1 MAGIK
6 LVGLGDTIRLGRW
19 FADSLPTYPALRAL
33 LLRGPLGSGK
43 TTFTRAL
50 VEALPGSA
58 SAEVASP
65 SFTVCNHY
73 PTIPPV
79 LHCDL
84 YRSGFSALPDEIA
97 EGLDDPA
104 VLTIME
110 WAEYLPEAELP
121 EEYLDI
127 SFKSCEEN
135 RLLIMQAHGHS
146 ATAFLRGLRA
156 LWPESGT

>member
-1 MAGIK
+1 MAVLK
-6 LVGLGDTIRLGRW
+6 LAGLEDTTRLGQW
-19 FADSLPTYPALRAL
+19 LAQSLPACPALRAL

-43 TTFTRAL
+43 TTLTRAL
-50 VEALPGSA
+50 VEALPGGA

-73 PTIPPV
+73 PTSPPV

-84 YRSGFSALPDEIA
+84 YRSGSSLPDELA

-104 VLTIME
+104 VLTIVE
-110 WAEYLPEAELP
+110 WAEYLPKAELP

-127 SFKSCEEN
+127 SFESCEES
-135 RLLIMQAHGHS
+135 RLLLMQAHGHS
-146 ATAFLRGLRA
+146 ATALLGSLRA
-156 LWPESGT
+156 VWPESEA

>member
-1 MAGIK
+1 MAVLK
-6 LVGLGDTIRLGRW
+6 PARLEDTIRLGQW
-19 FADSLPTYPALRAL
+19 LAESLPTCPALRAL

-50 VEALPGSA
+50 VEALPGGA

-73 PTIPPV
+73 PTTPPV

-84 YRSGFSALPDEIA
+84 YRNGSSLPDELA

-104 VLTIME
+104 VLSIVE

-127 SFKSCEEN
+127 SFKSCEET
-135 RLLIMQAHGHS
+135 RLLIMQAHGPG
-146 ATAFLRGLRA
+146 ATALLGSLRA
-156 LWPESGT
+156 VWPESEA

>member
-1 MAGIK
+1 MAVLK
-6 LVGLGDTIRLGRW
+6 LAGLEDTARLGHW
-19 FADSLPTYPALRAL
+19 LAESLSACPALRAL

-50 VEALPGSA
+50 VEALPGGA

-73 PTIPPV
+73 PTTPPV

-84 YRSGFSALPDEIA
+84 YRNGASLPDELA

-104 VLTIME
+104 VLNIVE

-127 SFKSCEEN
+127 SFKPCEEN

-146 ATAFLRGLRA
+146 ATALLGSLRA
-156 LWPESGT
+156 VWPQSEA

>member
-84 YRSGFSALPDEIA
+84 YR
-97 EGLDDPA
+97 
-104 VLTIME
+104 
-110 WAEYLPEAELP
+110 
-121 EEYLDI
+121 
-127 SFKSCEEN
+127 N
-135 RLLIMQAHGHS
+135 RILG
-146 ATAFLRGLRA
+146 TA
-156 LWPESGT
+156 